1 MKMKPMELVS
11 LLRQINEAM
20 EREESYIAS
29 AGEGKFT
36 PQVAIAM
43 AKNKRKLEEEVQMIA
58 GIEEKN
64 KKLAET
70 KDIPLEELKE
80 QRDFM
85 DTELDVD
92 LTTVTEGDISGCSG
106 LTSKDFYVLLFM
118 TEEKE
123 EKDA

>member
-11 LLRQINEAM
+11 LLRQINEVM
-20 EREESYIAS
+20 EREEAYIAS

-43 AKNKRKLEEEVQMIA
+43 AKNKRKLEEEIQMIA

-64 KKLAET
+64 KKLAES
-70 KDIPLEELKE
+70 KGVALEKLKE

-85 DTELDVD
+85 ETELDVD
-92 LTTVTEGDISGCSG
+92 LTLVTEGDISRCSG

-118 TEEKE
+118 EKKE